1 VIFIT
6 ILRAGVAQWVSRYGP
21 DGPGIESEW
30 KRGFPY
36 PSRPALGSTQLP
48 MQWVPGLSPE

>member
-21 DGPGIESEW
+21 DGPGIESE
-30 KRGFPY
+30 
-36 PSRPALGSTQLP
+36 
-48 MQWVPGLSPE
+48 